1 MRKQIYEIKTDVVG
15 QYNISESSMGLVKND
30 LFSIF
35 SKTERFRSSRLN
47 VFSES
52 FWKVSSKNF
61 RHGFRV
67 PELKLG

>member
-1 MRKQIYEIKTDVVG
+1 MHKQIYEIKTDVVG
-15 QYNISESSMGLVKND
+15 QYNISESSMGLVK
-30 LFSIF
+30 F

-47 VFSES
+47 VFSEN
-52 FWKVSSKNF
+52 FWKFPSKDF